1 MMPYADLTFAE
12 EYFANRAYTDNWQ
25 KAAEADKQR
34 LLGMATNLIETYCQF
49 YDDNGFPFLYTV
61 EGSPLWLKQATCEQA
76 IYLLNL
82 GFDPTQPPEPT
93 VLGIASAKGTVF
105 DKSMVADILCQSC
118 RRIIEANGGEVDSA
132 AYSGSS
138 GSIAN
143 GTIEK

>member
-1 MMPYADLTFAE
+1 MPYADLTFAE
-12 EYFANRAYTDNWQ
+12 EYFSNRVYTDNWQ

-34 LLGMATNLIETYCQF
+34 FLATATFLIEKFCQF
-49 YDDNGFPFLYTV
+49 YDETGMPFLF
-61 EGSPLWLKQATCEQA
+61 SIDSAPDWLKQATCEQA

-93 VLGIASAKGTVF
+93 VLGIASTKGTVF
-105 DKSMVADILCQSC
+105 DKTMVADIPCQSC
-118 RRIIEANGGEVDSA
+118 RRIIEANGGEVDPA
-132 AYSGSS
+132 AFSGSS

>member
-1 MMPYADLTFAE
+1 MPYADLTFAE
-12 EYFANRAYTDNWQ
+12 EYFSNRAYTDNWQ

-34 LLGMATNLIETYCQF
+34 FLGMATNLIETYCRF
-49 YDDNGFPFLYTV
+49 YDETGYPFFHTV
-61 EGSPLWLKQATCEQA
+61 EFAPDWLKQATCEQA

-93 VLGIASAKGTVF
+93 VLGIASTKGTVF

-132 AYSGSS
+132 AFSGSS

>member
-1 MMPYADLTFAE
+1 MPYADLTFAE

-34 LLGMATNLIETYCQF
+34 FLGMATFLIEKFCQF
-49 YDDNGFPFLYTV
+49 YDDFGMPFLF
-61 EGSPLWLKQATCEQA
+61 SIDSAPDWLKQATCEQA

-132 AYSGSS
+132 AYSTSS
-138 GSIAN
+138 GNIAN
-143 GTIEK
+143 GVIEK